1 MQLIIL
7 FAYTGNVSVTE
18 DVVQDL
24 LFAAD
29 QLLVIGVIHACW
41 DFLEEHLSPE
51 NCIGIWQFTSIC
63 YYPRLQ
69 HKFYQY
75 IIDNFEE
82 VSCSAEVSLLS
93 LEEIYGILARDDLI
107 VRHEESVYH
116 ALQHWITQAPEE
128 RTEHLAWLFSKVWKP
143 FVLYPYKNLL
153 VAKFELVRP
162 IQTSQKTTIN
172 KNCQL

>member
-1 MQLIIL
+1 MQLIIQ

-18 DVVQDL
+18 DIVQDL

-41 DFLEEHLSPE
+41 DFLEERLSPQ
-51 NCIGIWQFTSIC
+51 NCIGIWKFTNIC
-63 YYPRLQ
+63 YYPRLR

-82 VSCSAEVSLLS
+82 VSCSTEVTLLS
-93 LEEIYGILARDDLI
+93 LEEISGIFARDDLI

-116 ALQHWITQAPEE
+116 ALHQWILQAPEE
-128 RTEHLAWLFSKVWKP
+128 RTEHLAWLFSKVW
-143 FVLYPYKNLL
+143 
-153 VAKFELVRP
+153 ELF
-162 IQTSQKTTIN
+162 SFDFFFYSNFMK
-172 KNCQL
+172 KKHL